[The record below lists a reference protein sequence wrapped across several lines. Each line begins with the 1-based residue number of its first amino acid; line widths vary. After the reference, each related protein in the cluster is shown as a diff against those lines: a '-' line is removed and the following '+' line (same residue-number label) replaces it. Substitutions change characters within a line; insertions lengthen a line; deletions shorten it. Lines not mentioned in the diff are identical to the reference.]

1 LKLFEDIDLTAPV
14 TQVLEQNVAI
24 LDDSACINEAAKE
37 MQRKGVSSVLVRNS
51 KSGELVGIVTE
62 RDIIYRAV
70 AKSLG
75 MFKVNIGKIM
85 STPLITVD
93 KETPCIEAI
102 KIMREKR
109 LRRLPIMD
117 HGNILGV
124 ATLMSI
130 VGNMP
135 TRNVELI
142 ELEKPPTSQSPDLSC
157 PYCESKFVD
166 KMELSKHIDRIHLG
180 SGLLEGDLRK
190 WKR

>member
-1 LKLFEDIDLTAPV
+1 MKLPEDIDLAAPV
-14 TQVLEQNVAI
+14 TQVLEQNLAI
-24 LDDSACINEAAKE
+24 LDDSACVNEAAKE
-37 MQRKGVSSVLVRNS
+37 MERKGVSSVLVRNS

-70 AKSLG
+70 AKNLS

-85 STPLITVD
+85 STPLITID
-93 KETPCIEAI
+93 KDAACIEAI

-117 HGNILGV
+117 HGTILGIT
-124 ATLMSI
+124 TLMSI

-142 ELEKPPTSQSPDLSC
+142 ELEKPQTSQSPVLSC
-157 PYCESKFVD
+157 PYCESKFGD
-166 KMELSKHIDRIHLG
+166 KMELSRHIDRIHLG

>member
-1 LKLFEDIDLTAPV
+1 MKLFEDIDLTAPV

-117 HGNILGV
+117 HGHILGV

-142 ELEKPPTSQSPDLSC
+142 ELEKPPTSQSPDLRC